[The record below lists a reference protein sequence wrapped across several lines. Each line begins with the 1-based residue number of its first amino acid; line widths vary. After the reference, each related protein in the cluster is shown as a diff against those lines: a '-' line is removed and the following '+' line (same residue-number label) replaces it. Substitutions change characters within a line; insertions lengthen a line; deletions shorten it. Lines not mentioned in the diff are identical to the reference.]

1 MLIEAGRRLLRS
13 SGDKRQFLVEVQ
25 AKISPTCPLR
35 STADDV
41 TSAFVTRRVAAPERV
56 VLLAATII
64 SLGAL
69 VLRVLRTKTDCSPLC
84 ILRFDLVHSYLR
96 VTVTRIPFDT
106 APFVDSA
113 VT

>member
-1 MLIEAGRRLLRS
+1 MLIEAGRRLRS

-41 TSAFVTRRVAAPERV
+41 TSAFLTRRVAAPERV

-69 VLRVLRTKTDCSPLC
+69 VLRARGPKL
-84 ILRFDLVHSYLR
+84 I
-96 VTVTRIPFDT
+96 VTLYAF
-106 APFVDSA
+106 
-113 VT
+113 